1 MIWGKT
7 EEGKNSKRS
16 KAFSYNPDSIVIQQY
31 VQFLY
36 WNISLG
42 SDTFKMYA
50 SNDLFQSEY

>member
-7 EEGKNSKRS
+7 EEGKNSKRI